1 MVFCAGLDGSIELE
15 GRDRPFDLPYGQDRL
30 IRELCRVNPNTVVV
44 LHAGGGINMTP
55 WINSCAAA
63 IHAFYPGEEGGNA
76 LAHIL
81 SGKVNPSAKLPF
93 TIERRWADS
102 PAAGNYDETRRE
114 KKIYYREGIFT
125 GYRGYENA
133 TSPRSSPSATACRTP
148 LINMTTLTC
157 ASPTGHAPLSPS
169 AST

>member
-1 MVFCAGLDGSIELE
+1 MSWCSARGSTGASNWKDATVLSTS
-15 GRDRPFDLPYGQDRL
+15 PYGQDRL

-55 WINSCAAA
+55 WIDSCAAA

-125 GYRGYENA
+125 GYWGYEKRN
-133 TSPRSSPSATACRTP
+133 
-148 LINMTTLTC
+148 I
-157 ASPTGHAPLSPS
+157 APLFPLRLRPVVHHL
-169 AST
+169 